1 MNDGMPPAGWYPDV
15 LDPEQLRWW
24 DGTAWTERVH
34 SRPAR
39 PAPAGSPGSAAAS
52 DDAPQSRRELRSQ
65 VGALV
70 HGQPNAPESS
80 HRQQSSAVAT
90 LERPSEHE
98 EFERPGEN
106 REELDPRA
114 ASTPEISI
122 NPALS
127 ASDKLRVAGGY
138 SPLGEVHPDDRT
150 WKYVPYR
157 ASAQTL
163 PGWLLAF
170 YPVWSGAGLAVAHFL
185 LPADQLFARAGIL
198 LLMVLLIVGL
208 VRADAARLRDRGFA
222 PVASPWWILL
232 PIVYF
237 VMRIVRT
244 GSGSVALLL
253 TFLFAD
259 VVIAGAALVA
269 FSAIFGVPLQTLL
282 QGALSAG

>member
-1 MNDGMPPAGWYPDV
+1 MSDGMPPAGWYPDV

-34 SRPAR
+34 GRPTR
-39 PAPAGSPGSAAAS
+39 PGPGAVTLPVPSGPAAH
-52 DDAPQSRRELRSQ
+52 DDAPLSRRELRSQ

-70 HGQPNAPESS
+70 HGEPDVAGPDY
-80 HRQQSSAVAT
+80 RQQQSAVAT
-90 LERPSEHE
+90 LERE
-98 EFERPGEN
+98 EP
-106 REELDPRA
+106 PA
-114 ASTPEISI
+114 ASTPEITI

-138 SPLGEVHPDDRT
+138 SPLGEVHPADRT

-157 ASAQTL
+157 RSAQTL
-163 PGWLLAF
+163 PGWLLAL
-170 YPVWSGAGLAVAHFL
+170 YPTWMSAGLAVAQFL

-198 LLMVLLIVGL
+198 LLMVVLVIGL

-244 GSGSVALLL
+244 GSGSVPLLL

-259 VVIAGAALVA
+259 ILIAVGALVA

-282 QGALSAG
+282 QAALAAR

>member
-1 MNDGMPPAGWYPDV
+1 MSDGMPPAGWYPDV

-24 DGTAWTERVH
+24 DGSAWTERVH
-34 SRPAR
+34 GRPTR
-39 PAPAGSPGSAAAS
+39 PTPVGPSGSAAAV
-52 DDAPQSRRELRSQ
+52 DAPQSRRELRSQ

-70 HGQPNAPESS
+70 HGEPDAPETS
-80 HRQQSSAVAT
+80 HQHQSSAVST
-90 LERPSEHE
+90 LERPPEAE
-98 EFERPGEN
+98 EFKRPGEN
-106 REELDPRA
+106 WEELEPPA
-114 ASTPEISI
+114 ASTPDITI

-127 ASDKLRVAGGY
+127 APDKLRVAGGY

-157 ASAQTL
+157 ASVQTL

-170 YPVWSGAGLAVAHFL
+170 YPTWTGAGLGVAQFL
-185 LPADQLFARAGIL
+185 LPADQLFARVGVLIL
-198 LLMVLLIVGL
+198 MLLLIVGL

-232 PIVYF
+232 PVVYF

-259 VVIAGAALVA
+259 LVIAGAALLA

-282 QGALSAG
+282 QAALAAR